1 MFGYILHFVLISYF
15 ILVFL
20 LYCSEW
26 HVFHILETVKPT
38 AMGLDGLPEWFIR
51 IAAAAFAR
59 PITHLFNLSLNFSV
73 VPSQWKSS
81 RISPIPKT
89 AQPLTS
95 QDYRPISITPVLSRL
110 MEKQL
115 VRSFLYPI
123 LSSPEHSYSFSDQ
136 FAFRPTGST
145 TSALI
150 YLFHQITTLLQ
161 HNEYV
166 HLIALDFSKA
176 FDTVRHHTLMSKL
189 STLPVPD
196 CFYNWLADYLFSRQH
211 QTKVAENEST
221 FLPISA
227 SIIQGSGLGPV
238 CYIFNSSDLKPVHL
252 TNLLVKY
259 ADDTYL
265 IIPGSNSSLI
275 PDELSNITQWA
286 NTNNLKLNPK
296 KSYEMI
302 VHLPSKKLTCT
313 PPACDNIT
321 RTYQLT
327 VLGVTFNNTLSFSPH
342 IQNLTAKAA
351 TTLYALK
358 TLKVHGLQ
366 GKALWE
372 VARATLV
379 AQITYASPSWSG
391 FIKCDELTRLKAI
404 VSKAS
409 RYGYLPAD
417 FPSLEQL
424 LDSSDESLFTATRH
438 NPQHV
443 LHQLLPLPKITGYN
457 LRLRGHGL
465 TLPDLQS
472 SYMRKNF
479 LNRMLYSDI
488 Y

>member
-1 MFGYILHFVLISYF
+1 MSAVRCDKYILLGRR
-15 ILVFL
+15 
-20 LYCSEW
+20 E
-26 HVFHILETVKPT
+26 K
-38 AMGLDGLPEWFIR
+38 
-51 IAAAAFAR
+51 
-59 PITHLFNLSLNFSV
+59 
-73 VPSQWKSS
+73 
-81 RISPIPKT
+81 
-89 AQPLTS
+89 
-95 QDYRPISITPVLSRL
+95 LSRPL
-110 MEKQL
+110 
-115 VRSFLYPI
+115 
-123 LSSPEHSYSFSDQ
+123 
-136 FAFRPTGST
+136 ANC
-145 TSALI
+145 
-150 YLFHQITTLLQ
+150 
-161 HNEYV
+161 HNEDIFTHQV
-166 HLIALDFSKA
+166 AVLWCGFVSTKIA
-176 FDTVRHHTLMSKL
+176 
-189 STLPVPD
+189 
-196 CFYNWLADYLFSRQH
+196 
-211 QTKVAENEST
+211 
-221 FLPISA
+221 
-227 SIIQGSGLGPV
+227 
-238 CYIFNSSDLKPVHL
+238 
-252 TNLLVKY
+252 
-259 ADDTYL
+259 
-265 IIPGSNSSLI
+265 
-275 PDELSNITQWA
+275 
-286 NTNNLKLNPK
+286 
-296 KSYEMI
+296 
-302 VHLPSKKLTCT
+302 
-313 PPACDNIT
+313 
-321 RTYQLT
+321 
-327 VLGVTFNNTLSFSPH
+327 FSPH